1 MRLGIIGTG
10 RIANRFID
18 EISYWHDNG
27 SETKIMDIEV
37 SCVYNPHIDSAKR
50 FAEAKQIPEYTDN
63 PLVFADKC
71 DAVYIASPHSTHEE
85 YVKRMLMAGKHVLCE
100 KPLSFSRSK
109 AIELYGIA
117 KERNLILME
126 AVKTLHCPGFLDL
139 AGIVR
144 DGRIG
149 KIRDVEACFT
159 KLTLSNTRE
168 YEDSVYGG
176 SFTELGT
183 YAMLPALCF
192 LGTEYKDV
200 TFSSVKAENGVDVYT
215 RASFDYGDR
224 FATAKTGLAVK
235 SEGELIISGEKGYIV
250 VPAPWWLTK
259 SFDVR
264 YEDPNRV
271 EHFEAPFIGS
281 GLEYETEFF
290 AELVYGRMSGLCDKV
305 LSPDDK
311 DNIAEQRKIRTYE
324 RLLEGNI
331 KISVAMADVM
341 GKFLAKRKNERTKQG
356 KEKSNNEILGRKDSA
371 DRNGAITRGC
381 SAENATENM
390 KDNTAENVKIW
401 GQRGCCYRYPE
412 NTISA
417 FMAAAAIPGI
427 TGIETDVQLTKDGEV
442 VVFHDENVK
451 RVTDGDRDVKDY
463 TFAEIEKLKIDARG
477 MGRDKQDDKRS
488 MQGNMASDDK
498 QLLNESESHE
508 SGTLVYEH
516 IPSLD
521 EFLTAMEPYCTHNG
535 MLINIELKTSKC
547 RYEGIEEKTLA
558 IVKKHGLERYI
569 VYSSFLAD
577 SIELMKKLDP
587 ECSTGML
594 AMTYDDCLYRKDGTP
609 IIADALHP
617 YIGGLVTELP
627 ADKKGITV
635 RAWNGEEPFFTNDK
649 RQLSDKDLRESVQFG
664 VTDIIT
670 NVPEKYLENN
680 A

>member
-27 SETKIMDIEV
+27 SETKIKDIDV

-50 FAEAKQIPEYTDN
+50 FAGAKKIPEYTDN

-117 KERNLILME
+117 KGRNLILME

-159 KLTLSNTRE
+159 KLTQSNTRE

-264 YEDPNRV
+264 YEDPGRI

-305 LSPDDK
+305 LTPDDK

-341 GKFLAKRKNERTKQG
+341 GKFLAKRKSERTKQG
-356 KEKSNNEILGRKDSA
+356 KE
-371 DRNGAITRGC
+371 
-381 SAENATENM
+381 
-390 KDNTAENVKIW
+390 NVKIW
-401 GQRGCCYRYPE
+401 GHRGCCYRYPE

-451 RVTDGDRDVKDY
+451 RVTDGNKDVKDY
-463 TFAEIEKLKIDARG
+463 TFAEIERLKIDARG

>member
-183 YAMLPALCF
+183 YAMLPVLCF

-264 YEDPNRV
+264 YEDPNRI

-305 LSPDDK
+305 LLPDDK
-311 DNIAEQRKIRTYE
+311 VNIAEQRKIRTYE

-356 KEKSNNEILGRKDSA
+356 KE
-371 DRNGAITRGC
+371 
-381 SAENATENM
+381 
-390 KDNTAENVKIW
+390 NVKIW
-401 GQRGCCYRYPE
+401 GHRGCCYRYPE

-442 VVFHDENVK
+442 VIFHDENVK

-477 MGRDKQDDKRS
+477 MGRDKQDDK
-488 MQGNMASDDK
+488 
-498 QLLNESESHE
+498 QLSNESESRE
-508 SGTLVYEH
+508 SGTLAYEH

-587 ECSTGML
+587 ECNTGML

-670 NVPEKYLENN
+670 NVPERYLITSG
-680 A
+680 

>member
-27 SETKIMDIEV
+27 SETKIKDIDV

-50 FAEAKQIPEYTDN
+50 FAEAKKIPEYTDN

-109 AIELYGIA
+109 AIESYGIA
-117 KERNLILME
+117 RERNLILME

-159 KLTLSNTRE
+159 KLTPSNTRE

-183 YAMLPALCF
+183 YAMLPVLCF

-356 KEKSNNEILGRKDSA
+356 KE
-371 DRNGAITRGC
+371 
-381 SAENATENM
+381 
-390 KDNTAENVKIW
+390 NVKIW
-401 GQRGCCYRYPE
+401 GHRGCCYRYPE

-442 VVFHDENVK
+442 VIFYDENVK
-451 RVTDGDRDVKDY
+451 RVTDGDKDVKDY
-463 TFAEIEKLKIDARG
+463 TFAEIEKLKIDAKG
-477 MGRDKQDDKRS
+477 MGRDKQDENRS
-488 MQGNMASDDK
+488 ILRNMACDDK
-498 QLLNESESHE
+498 QLPNESELRE
-508 SGTLVYEH
+508 SGTLAYEH

-594 AMTYDDCLYRKDGTP
+594 AMTYDDCLYRADGTP

-627 ADKKGITV
+627 VDKKGITV

-649 RQLSDKDLRESVQFG
+649 RKLSDKDLRESVQFG

-670 NVPEKYLENN
+670 NVPERYLITDR
-680 A
+680 

>member
-1 MRLGIIGTG
+1 MKYDRLQEDNMRLGIIGTG

-264 YEDPNRV
+264 YEDPDRI

-341 GKFLAKRKNERTKQG
+341 GKFLTKRKSEQTKKG
-356 KEKSNNEILGRKDSA
+356 KAKSNNEILGRKDSA
-371 DRNGAITRGC
+371 DRNGAITK
-381 SAENATENM
+381 ENTV
-390 KDNTAENVKIW
+390 ENVKIW
-401 GQRGCCYRYPE
+401 GHRGCCYRYPE

-417 FMAAAAIPGI
+417 FMAATAIPGI

-463 TFAEIEKLKIDARG
+463 TFAEIEKLKIDAKG
-477 MGRDKQDDKRS
+477 IGRDKQDDK
-488 MQGNMASDDK
+488 
-498 QLLNESESHE
+498 QLSNESESRE
-508 SGTLVYEH
+508 SGTLAYEH

-670 NVPEKYLENN
+670 NVPERYLITSG
-680 A
+680 

>member
-27 SETKIMDIEV
+27 SETKIKDIDV

-50 FAEAKQIPEYTDN
+50 FAGAKKIPEYTDN

-117 KERNLILME
+117 KGRNLILME

-159 KLTLSNTRE
+159 KLTQSNTRE

-264 YEDPNRV
+264 YEDPGRI

-305 LSPDDK
+305 LTPDDK

-341 GKFLAKRKNERTKQG
+341 GKFLAKRKSERTKQG
-356 KEKSNNEILGRKDSA
+356 KE
-371 DRNGAITRGC
+371 
-381 SAENATENM
+381 
-390 KDNTAENVKIW
+390 NVKIW
-401 GQRGCCYRYPE
+401 GHRGCCYRYPE

-442 VVFHDENVK
+442 VIFHDENVK
-451 RVTDGDRDVKDY
+451 RVTDGDKDVKDY
-463 TFAEIEKLKIDARG
+463 TFAEIEKLKIDAKG
-477 MGRDKQDDKRS
+477 MGRDKQDENRS
-488 MQGNMASDDK
+488 ILRNMACDDK
-498 QLLNESESHE
+498 QLSNESELRE
-508 SGTLVYEH
+508 SGTLAYEH

-587 ECSTGML
+587 ECNTGML

>member
-235 SEGELIISGEKGYIV
+235 SEGQLIISGEKGYIL

-264 YEDPNRV
+264 YEDPSRI

-290 AELVYGRMSGLCDKV
+290 AELVYGRQTGLCDKV

-311 DNIAEQRKIRTYE
+311 ENITEQRKIRTYE
-324 RLLEGNI
+324 RLLDGNI

-341 GKFLAKRKNERTKQG
+341 GKFLAKRKA
-356 KEKSNNEILGRKDSA
+356 EKTHTDCEKVKKVPVAKKSVK
-371 DRNGAITRGC
+371 
-381 SAENATENM
+381 
-390 KDNTAENVKIW
+390 KPVENVKIW
-401 GQRGCCYRYPE
+401 GHRGCSYRYPE

-463 TFAEIEKLKIDARG
+463 TFAEIEKLKIDAKG
-477 MGRDKQDDKRS
+477 MGRDKQDDKKLS
-488 MQGNMASDDK
+488 
-498 QLLNESESHE
+498 NESVSREF
-508 SGTLVYEH
+508 GTLAYEH

-521 EFLTAMEPYCTHNG
+521 EFLTAMEPYCIHNG
-535 MLINIELKTSKC
+535 MLINIELKTSKY

-577 SIELMKKLDP
+577 SIELTKKLDP
-587 ECSTGML
+587 ECNTGML
-594 AMTYDDCLYRKDGTP
+594 AMTYDDCLYRSDGTP

-649 RQLSDKDLRESVQFG
+649 RKLSDKDLRESVQFG

-670 NVPEKYLENN
+670 NVPEKYLV
-680 A
+680 

>member
-264 YEDPNRV
+264 YEDPDRI

-341 GKFLAKRKNERTKQG
+341 GKFLTKRKSEQTKKG
-356 KEKSNNEILGRKDSA
+356 KAKSNNEILGRKDSA
-371 DRNGAITRGC
+371 DRNGAITK
-381 SAENATENM
+381 ENTV
-390 KDNTAENVKIW
+390 ENVKIW
-401 GQRGCCYRYPE
+401 GHRGCCYRYPE

-417 FMAAAAIPGI
+417 FMAATAIPGI

-463 TFAEIEKLKIDARG
+463 TFAEIEKLKIDAKG
-477 MGRDKQDDKRS
+477 IGRDKQDDK
-488 MQGNMASDDK
+488 
-498 QLLNESESHE
+498 QLSNESESRE
-508 SGTLVYEH
+508 SGTLAYEH

-670 NVPEKYLENN
+670 NVPERYLITSG
-680 A
+680 

>member
-27 SETKIMDIEV
+27 SETKIKDIDV

-50 FAEAKQIPEYTDN
+50 FAGAKKIPEYTDN

-117 KERNLILME
+117 KGRNLILME

-159 KLTLSNTRE
+159 KLTQSNTRE

-264 YEDPNRV
+264 YEDPGRI

-305 LSPDDK
+305 LTPDDK

-341 GKFLAKRKNERTKQG
+341 GKFLAKRKSEQTKKG
-356 KEKSNNEILGRKDSA
+356 KAKSNNEILGRKDSA
-371 DRNGAITRGC
+371 DRNGAITK
-381 SAENATENM
+381 ENTV
-390 KDNTAENVKIW
+390 ENVKIW
-401 GQRGCCYRYPE
+401 GHRGCCYRYPE

-463 TFAEIEKLKIDARG
+463 TFAEIEKLKIDAGG
-477 MGRDKQDDKRS
+477 MGRDKQDDK
-488 MQGNMASDDK
+488 
-498 QLLNESESHE
+498 QLSNESESRK

-521 EFLTAMEPYCTHNG
+521 EFLTAMEPYCIHNG

-558 IVKKHGLERYI
+558 LVKKHGLERYI

-577 SIELMKKLDP
+577 SIEFMKKLDP

-594 AMTYDDCLYRKDGTP
+594 AMSYDDCLYRKDGTP

-670 NVPEKYLENN
+670 NVPERYLITNR
-680 A
+680 

>member
-27 SETKIMDIEV
+27 SETKIKDIDV

-50 FAEAKQIPEYTDN
+50 FAGAKKIPEYTDN

-109 AIELYGIA
+109 AIESYGIA
-117 KERNLILME
+117 RERNLILME

-159 KLTLSNTRE
+159 KLTPSNTRE

-183 YAMLPALCF
+183 YAMLPVLCF

-264 YEDPNRV
+264 YEDPGRI

-281 GLEYETEFF
+281 GLE
-290 AELVYGRMSGLCDKV
+290 
-305 LSPDDK
+305 
-311 DNIAEQRKIRTYE
+311 
-324 RLLEGNI
+324 
-331 KISVAMADVM
+331 
-341 GKFLAKRKNERTKQG
+341 
-356 KEKSNNEILGRKDSA
+356 
-371 DRNGAITRGC
+371 
-381 SAENATENM
+381 
-390 KDNTAENVKIW
+390 
-401 GQRGCCYRYPE
+401 
-412 NTISA
+412 
-417 FMAAAAIPGI
+417 
-427 TGIETDVQLTKDGEV
+427 
-442 VVFHDENVK
+442 
-451 RVTDGDRDVKDY
+451 
-463 TFAEIEKLKIDARG
+463 
-477 MGRDKQDDKRS
+477 
-488 MQGNMASDDK
+488 
-498 QLLNESESHE
+498 
-508 SGTLVYEH
+508 
-516 IPSLD
+516 
-521 EFLTAMEPYCTHNG
+521 
-535 MLINIELKTSKC
+535 
-547 RYEGIEEKTLA
+547 
-558 IVKKHGLERYI
+558 
-569 VYSSFLAD
+569 
-577 SIELMKKLDP
+577 
-587 ECSTGML
+587 
-594 AMTYDDCLYRKDGTP
+594 
-609 IIADALHP
+609 
-617 YIGGLVTELP
+617 
-627 ADKKGITV
+627 
-635 RAWNGEEPFFTNDK
+635 
-649 RQLSDKDLRESVQFG
+649 
-664 VTDIIT
+664 
-670 NVPEKYLENN
+670 
-680 A
+680 

>member
-10 RIANRFID
+10 RIADRFTEEMSRWHNADNID
-18 EISYWHDNG
+18 SCAKLGDV
-27 SETKIMDIEV
+27 DIT
-37 SCVYNPHIDSAKR
+37 CVYNPHIDSAKR
-50 FAEAKQIPEYTDN
+50 FAEAKKIPEYTDN

-117 KERNLILME
+117 NERNLILME

-159 KLTLSNTRE
+159 KLTPSNTRE

-183 YAMLPALCF
+183 YAMLPVLCF

-264 YEDPNRV
+264 YEDPNRI

-305 LSPDDK
+305 LLPDDK
-311 DNIAEQRKIRTYE
+311 VNIAEQRKIRTYE

-356 KEKSNNEILGRKDSA
+356 KE
-371 DRNGAITRGC
+371 
-381 SAENATENM
+381 
-390 KDNTAENVKIW
+390 NVKIW
-401 GQRGCCYRYPE
+401 GHRGCCYRYPE

-442 VVFHDENVK
+442 VIFYDENVK
-451 RVTDGDRDVKDY
+451 RVTDGDKDVKDY
-463 TFAEIEKLKIDARG
+463 TFAEIEKLKIDAKG
-477 MGRDKQDDKRS
+477 MGRDKQDENRS
-488 MQGNMASDDK
+488 ILRNMACDDK
-498 QLLNESESHE
+498 QLSNESELRE
-508 SGTLVYEH
+508 SGTLAYEH

-587 ECSTGML
+587 ECNTGML